1 MTGLV
6 AFRFVALGWAVYI
19 AAEAGGADEWA
30 YYFSVFVI
38 VLAQC
43 AGVPLPAVAVLLG
56 AYASARHGDLNL
68 TAVIAVGSLGA
79 MLGSTIGYVLGRV
92 GGRPLMLR
100 LAQRFH
106 ADENRILQ
114 LESFFDRH
122 GGKALFFGR
131 WVIVVR
137 LWGAIAAGAAK
148 MPWPNFLLWTITGSI
163 AWVASL
169 SVLAYLAGALANAI
183 GDALDIGGWV
193 LVPFVVL
200 GLVIVWR
207 RRRRRK
213 LRSAGGAG
221 GRSARCRMR
230 PFGRV
235 RPVCSCSNA
244 GPTFKAEHTTSYG
257 RSSANGHQGR
267 LLARLG
273 GSRPCTGPAL
283 GWRPGAAGRWPGLRG
298 RGPGPGPGSRS

>member
-6 AFRFVALGWAVYI
+6 ALRFVALGWAGFI
-19 AAEAGGADEWA
+19 AAEAGIEDEWA
-30 YYFSVFVI
+30 YYFGVFVI

-68 TAVIAVGSLGA
+68 AAVIAVGSLGA

-92 GGRPLMLR
+92 GGRPLMMR
-100 LAQRFH
+100 LAHRFH
-106 ADENRILQ
+106 ADENRIVQ
-114 LESFFDRH
+114 LESFFERH
-122 GGKALFFGR
+122 GGTALFFGR

-148 MPWPNFLLWTITGSI
+148 MPWPKFLLWTITGSI

-169 SVLAYLAGALANAI
+169 SVLAYLAGALAHAI

-193 LVPFVVL
+193 LVPIVVL

-213 LRSAGGAG
+213 LKSAQEAG
-221 GRSARCRMR
+221 DGI
-230 PFGRV
+230 PD
-235 RPVCSCSNA
+235 
-244 GPTFKAEHTTSYG
+244 AE
-257 RSSANGHQGR
+257 
-267 LLARLG
+267 
-273 GSRPCTGPAL
+273 
-283 GWRPGAAGRWPGLRG
+283 
-298 RGPGPGPGSRS
+298 

>member
-1 MTGLV
+1 MGGLASLRV
-6 AFRFVALGWAVYI
+6 VALGWASFI
-19 AAEAGGADEWA
+19 AAEASIADDWP
-30 YYFSVFVI
+30 YYFGVFVI

-68 TAVIAVGSLGA
+68 AAVIAVGSLGA

-100 LAQRFH
+100 LAHRFR
-106 ADENRILQ
+106 ADENRIIQ

-122 GGKALFFGR
+122 GGTALFFGR

-148 MPWPNFLLWTITGSI
+148 MPWPKFLLWTVTGSI

-221 GRSARCRMR
+221 DGV
-230 PFGRV
+230 PD
-235 RPVCSCSNA
+235 
-244 GPTFKAEHTTSYG
+244 AE
-257 RSSANGHQGR
+257 
-267 LLARLG
+267 
-273 GSRPCTGPAL
+273 
-283 GWRPGAAGRWPGLRG
+283 
-298 RGPGPGPGSRS
+298 

>member
-1 MTGLV
+1 MTGPAGLGV
-6 AFRFVALGWAVYI
+6 AALGLAGVI
-19 AAEAGGADEWA
+19 TAEAGIADEWA
-30 YYFSVFVI
+30 YYFGVFVI

-68 TAVIAVGSLGA
+68 AAVIAVGSLGA

-106 ADENRILQ
+106 ADEHRIVQ

-122 GGKALFFGR
+122 GGTALFFGR

-148 MPWPNFLLWTITGSI
+148 MAWPKFMLWNITGSI

-169 SVLAYLAGALANAI
+169 SVLAYLAGALAHAI

-193 LVPFVVL
+193 LVPIVVL
-200 GLVIVWR
+200 GLVTFRR

-213 LRSAGGAG
+213 LKPAKGPGEGA
-221 GRSARCRMR
+221 
-230 PFGRV
+230 
-235 RPVCSCSNA
+235 
-244 GPTFKAEHTTSYG
+244 
-257 RSSANGHQGR
+257 
-267 LLARLG
+267 
-273 GSRPCTGPAL
+273 
-283 GWRPGAAGRWPGLRG
+283 PGAE
-298 RGPGPGPGSRS
+298 

>member
-1 MTGLV
+1 MSGL
-6 AFRFVALGWAVYI
+6 AALRFVALGWAGFV
-19 AAEAGGADEWA
+19 AADAGIADEWG
-30 YYFSVFVI
+30 YYFGVFVI

-56 AYASARHGDLNL
+56 AYASARHGDLNRG
-68 TAVIAVGSLGA
+68 AVIAVGRLGA

-106 ADENRILQ
+106 ADEKRIVQ
-114 LESFFDRH
+114 MESFFDRH

-148 MPWPNFLLWTITGSI
+148 MPWPKFLLWTIPGCI

-169 SVLAYLAGALANAI
+169 SVLAYLAGALAHAI

-193 LVPFVVL
+193 LVPVVLL

-207 RRRRRK
+207 RRRK
-213 LRSAGGAG
+213 LKSADGAG
-221 GRSARCRMR
+221 DG
-230 PFGRV
+230 V
-235 RPVCSCSNA
+235 RD
-244 GPTFKAEHTTSYG
+244 AE
-257 RSSANGHQGR
+257 
-267 LLARLG
+267 
-273 GSRPCTGPAL
+273 
-283 GWRPGAAGRWPGLRG
+283 
-298 RGPGPGPGSRS
+298 

>member
-1 MTGLV
+1 MGGLASLRV
-6 AFRFVALGWAVYI
+6 VALGWASFI
-19 AAEAGGADEWA
+19 AAEASIADDWP
-30 YYFSVFVI
+30 YYFGVFVI

-68 TAVIAVGSLGA
+68 AAVIAVGSLGA

-100 LAQRFH
+100 LAHRFR
-106 ADENRILQ
+106 ADENRIIQ

-122 GGKALFFGR
+122 GGTALFFGR

-148 MPWPNFLLWTITGSI
+148 MPWPKFLLWTITGCI

-169 SVLAYLAGALANAI
+169 SVLAYLAGALAHAI
-183 GDALDIGGWV
+183 GDATDLGGWV
-193 LVPFVVL
+193 LVPIVVL
-200 GLVIVWR
+200 GLVMVRR

-213 LRSAGGAG
+213 LKSAEGSGDGVPDAG
-221 GRSARCRMR
+221 
-230 PFGRV
+230 
-235 RPVCSCSNA
+235 
-244 GPTFKAEHTTSYG
+244 Y
-257 RSSANGHQGR
+257 
-267 LLARLG
+267 
-273 GSRPCTGPAL
+273 
-283 GWRPGAAGRWPGLRG
+283 
-298 RGPGPGPGSRS
+298 GPGPTAPPE

>member
-1 MTGLV
+1 MAGLAV
-6 AFRFVALGWAVYI
+6 LRFVALGWAGII
-19 AAEAGGADEWA
+19 AAEAGIADDWA
-30 YYFSVFVI
+30 YYFGVFVI

-68 TAVIAVGSLGA
+68 AAVIAVGSLGA

-100 LAQRFH
+100 LARRFH
-106 ADENRILQ
+106 AEENRIIQ
-114 LESFFDRH
+114 LESFFERH
-122 GGKALFFGR
+122 GGRALFLGR

-148 MPWPNFLLWTITGSI
+148 MPWPKFLLWNITGSI

-169 SVLAYLAGALANAI
+169 SVLAYLAGALAHAI

-193 LVPFVVL
+193 LVPIVIL

-213 LRSAGGAG
+213 LKSAEASGDGV
-221 GRSARCRMR
+221 
-230 PFGRV
+230 PD
-235 RPVCSCSNA
+235 
-244 GPTFKAEHTTSYG
+244 AE
-257 RSSANGHQGR
+257 
-267 LLARLG
+267 
-273 GSRPCTGPAL
+273 
-283 GWRPGAAGRWPGLRG
+283 
-298 RGPGPGPGSRS
+298 

>member
-1 MTGLV
+1 MAGSAALRV
-6 AFRFVALGWAVYI
+6 IALGWAGVI
-19 AAEAGGADEWA
+19 TAEAGIADEWG
-30 YYFSVFVI
+30 YYFGVFVI

-68 TAVIAVGSLGA
+68 AVVIAVGSLGA
-79 MLGSTIGYVLGRV
+79 MLGSTIGFVLGRV

-106 ADENRILQ
+106 ADENRIAQ

-122 GGKALFFGR
+122 GGTALFFGR

-148 MPWPNFLLWTITGSI
+148 MPWPKFLLWTITGSI

-169 SVLAYLAGALANAI
+169 SVLAYLAGALAHAI

-193 LVPFVVL
+193 LVPIVVL
-200 GLVIVWR
+200 ALVIV
-207 RRRRRK
+207 RRRRK
-213 LRSAGGAG
+213 RRKLKSAQGSGDGG
-221 GRSARCRMR
+221 
-230 PFGRV
+230 PD
-235 RPVCSCSNA
+235 
-244 GPTFKAEHTTSYG
+244 AE
-257 RSSANGHQGR
+257 
-267 LLARLG
+267 
-273 GSRPCTGPAL
+273 
-283 GWRPGAAGRWPGLRG
+283 
-298 RGPGPGPGSRS
+298 

>member
-1 MTGLV
+1 MTGLGALRV
-6 AFRFVALGWAVYI
+6 LALGWAGSV
-19 AAEAGGADEWA
+19 AAEAAIADDWG
-30 YYFSVFVI
+30 YYFGVFVI

-68 TAVIAVGSLGA
+68 AAVIAVGSLGA
-79 MLGSTIGYVLGRV
+79 MLGSTVGYVLGRV

-100 LAQRFH
+100 LARRFH
-106 ADENRILQ
+106 ADENRIVQ
-114 LESFFDRH
+114 LESFFERH

-148 MPWPNFLLWTITGSI
+148 MPWPKFLLWTITGSI

-169 SVLAYLAGALANAI
+169 SVLAYLAGALAHAV

-193 LVPFVVL
+193 LVPIVVL
-200 GLVIVWR
+200 GLVMVWR

-213 LRSAGGAG
+213 FKSAQRSEDG
-221 GRSARCRMR
+221 
-230 PFGRV
+230 V
-235 RPVCSCSNA
+235 
-244 GPTFKAEHTTSYG
+244 AE
-257 RSSANGHQGR
+257 
-267 LLARLG
+267 
-273 GSRPCTGPAL
+273 
-283 GWRPGAAGRWPGLRG
+283 
-298 RGPGPGPGSRS
+298 

>member
-1 MTGLV
+1 MTGLS
-6 AFRFVALGWAVYI
+6 ALRFVVIGSAGVV
-19 AAEAGGADEWA
+19 AAEAGIADEWG
-30 YYFSVFVI
+30 YYFGVFVI

-68 TAVIAVGSLGA
+68 AAVIAVGSLGA
-79 MLGSTIGYVLGRV
+79 ILGSTIGYVLGRV

-106 ADENRILQ
+106 ADEKRIVQ
-114 LESFFDRH
+114 MESFFDRH

-148 MPWPNFLLWTITGSI
+148 MPWPKFLLWTIPGCI

-169 SVLAYLAGALANAI
+169 SVLAYLAGTLAHAI

-193 LVPFVVL
+193 LVPIVVL

-213 LRSAGGAG
+213 LRSAEGSGDGVPDAG
-221 GRSARCRMR
+221 
-230 PFGRV
+230 
-235 RPVCSCSNA
+235 
-244 GPTFKAEHTTSYG
+244 
-257 RSSANGHQGR
+257 
-267 LLARLG
+267 
-273 GSRPCTGPAL
+273 
-283 GWRPGAAGRWPGLRG
+283 
-298 RGPGPGPGSRS
+298 